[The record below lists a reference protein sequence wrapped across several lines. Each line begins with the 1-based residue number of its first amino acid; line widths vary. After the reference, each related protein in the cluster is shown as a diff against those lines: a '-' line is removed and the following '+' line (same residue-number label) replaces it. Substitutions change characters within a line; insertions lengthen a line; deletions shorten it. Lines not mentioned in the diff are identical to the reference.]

1 MFSGA
6 YTALIT
12 PFNEDGSVD
21 FDAFRDLIED
31 QIKQGISGILP
42 VGTTGESP
50 TLSHK
55 ENLKVVEEAIK
66 IAAGR
71 VPVIAGTGSNSTSE
85 AIEMTKIAKEM
96 GADASLQVVPYYNKP
111 TQEGI
116 FQHFTAIADECDM
129 PIIVYNIK
137 GRSGVNVETD
147 TLMRLAEHKN
157 IVGVKEASG
166 DLAQM
171 MDVINRKPKDFCVLV
186 GDDNIIFPFVALGG
200 DGVISVISNILP
212 GKVEKLIDLTKEGKL
227 DEARE
232 LHYELLPLCKGMF
245 IETSPIPVKC
255 ALSMLGKC
263 KETYRLPLCRGK
275 ESTREEVKK
284 LLGEAGLL

>member
-21 FDAFRDLIED
+21 FDAFRDLIEN
-31 QIKQGISGILP
+31 QIAQGISGILP

-50 TLSHK
+50 TLTHK

-116 FQHFTAIADECDM
+116 YQHFTAIADECDL

-212 GKVEKLIDLTKEGKL
+212 GKVEKLIDLTKKGKIE
-227 DEARE
+227 EARE

-263 KETYRLPLCRGK
+263 KEIYRLPLCKGK

-284 LLGEAGLL
+284 LLVEAGLL